1 MSEII
6 WLCYIVINYTF
17 IVLAFKRW
25 GKVGVFMFVP
35 ISIILAN
42 IQVSKLMH
50 IFGVDTTMGNI
61 AYSGVFI
68 ASDILT
74 ENYGKDVAKKSVGIG
89 FFTMI
94 ATTIFMTLALAVS
107 PAAKDTAQEHL
118 SFIFSRFS
126 RFTVASL
133 IAYYVSSTVDIYL
146 YQWIKSVTP
155 SFKYIWIRNNASTLI
170 SQIVDN
176 IIFTTIA
183 FVGGDYSV
191 PTMIGIAFST
201 YFLKIITSLMDTPF
215 VYIATYLKN
224 KGKIREVE

>member
-6 WLCYIVINYTF
+6 WLIYILINYTF
-17 IVLAFKRW
+17 IVLAFKKW

-94 ATTIFMTLALAVS
+94 ATTIFMSLAIAVS
-107 PAAKDTAQEHL
+107 PSESDTSQEHL
-118 SFIFSRFS
+118 KYIFGNFS

-133 IAYYVSSTVDIYL
+133 TAYYISSTVDIHL
-146 YQWIKSVTP
+146 YQWIKSITP

-183 FVGGDYSV
+183 FTGKYSISL
-191 PTMIGIAFST
+191 MISIAFST

-224 KGKIREVE
+224 KGKIKEVE